1 MNKKIMILSAAL
13 CIGTLS
19 AAEIFKVAA
28 PADFEKTKK
37 ITQESELLL
46 VNGSGDFFTAKDF
59 KLDPAKKYKLS
70 GQFRLRSGSPVQV
83 WLGYAPLN
91 SKKKVLFP
99 IYVNPVAN
107 TGTEVVAA
115 ARRGTKLMKVK
126 DASKWKQ
133 RSCYVAFNV
142 KDDFSDLPNFSVLA
156 IAKDGVKQNGDVW
169 EITLAQPLKK
179 NIAEG
184 TKVREHINGATFIW
198 NAGTAK
204 VQNKWINRA
213 GVLNGQ
219 VMPGKPVVGH
229 KLWPGT
235 QSVRIIIRVTG
246 KADSV
251 TELRNIKIEE
261 L

>member
-1 MNKKIMILSAAL
+1 M
-13 CIGTLS
+13 
-19 AAEIFKVAA
+19 
-28 PADFEKTKK
+28 AD
-37 ITQESELLL
+37 
-46 VNGSGDFFTAKDF
+46 
-59 KLDPAKKYKLS
+59 
-70 GQFRLRSGSPVQV
+70 
-83 WLGYAPLN
+83 N
-91 SKKKVLFP
+91 SKSG
-99 IYVNPVAN
+99 IYK
-107 TGTEVVAA
+107 GS
-115 ARRGTKLMKVK
+115 M
-126 DASKWKQ
+126 
-133 RSCYVAFNV
+133 
-142 KDDFSDLPNFSVLA
+142 LA

-198 NAGTAK
+198 NAGAAK

-261 L
+261 LFKMKKEGLKVIVCVKE